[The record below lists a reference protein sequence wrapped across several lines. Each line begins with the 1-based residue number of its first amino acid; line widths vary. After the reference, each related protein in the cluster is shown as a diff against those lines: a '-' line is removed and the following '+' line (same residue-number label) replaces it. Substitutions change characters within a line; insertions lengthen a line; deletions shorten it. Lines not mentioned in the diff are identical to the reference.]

1 MNKGGAGEES
11 LRELLARVRERLSRA
26 KSVDPESRRVL
37 SSVVHDIDHALGRE
51 GAPGAAGAAGT
62 HAPRLESLAVRFE
75 ADHPSLAEVIREVI
89 DTLVRGGI

>member
-1 MNKGGAGEES
+1 MSKDRASEQR

-26 KSVDPESRRVL
+26 NSVDPESRKVL
-37 SSVVHDIDHALGRE
+37 SSVVHEIDHALGKD
-51 GAPGAAGAAGT
+51 GAPSAAGAAGT

-75 ADHPSLAEVIREVI
+75 ADHPSLAEVIREII

>member
-1 MNKGGAGEES
+1 MSKGRATEDR

-26 KSVDPESRRVL
+26 KSLDPDSRKVL
-37 SSVVHDIDHALGRE
+37 STVVHDIDQALGKE
-51 GAPGAAGAAGT
+51 GGSGAAGAAGT

-75 ADHPSLAEVIREVI
+75 ADHPGLAEVIREVI